1 MNGATGI
8 PGAELPLQ
16 GVLGGLNQADED
28 VAIPLLMQAA
38 LDNTVMSGS
47 LPQAD
52 EDAAIPLLMQ
62 AALEALDDGMKAQ
75 DALMAEEG
83 AVYSQSDA
91 GYNLKNAV
99 SAYGPSSTLKNFNIR
114 GAMSATWV
122 QLEALVQQ
130 YFFNG
135 GGAAADTAGASYYDD
150 FSYDLGYDNLG
161 YDIGYSSGYPD
172 ALDLEGGGMGRDA
185 GYDAYPDYNDVA
197 YSGFDSSS
205 SLEAYA
211 DYEYP
216 YYYSDLDGKLPKG
229 QSITGNRRLL
239 RGKKQ

>member
-1 MNGATGI
+1 MNGAAAL
-8 PGAELPLQ
+8 PGAELLPALS
-16 GVLGGLNQADED
+16 GG
-28 VAIPLLMQAA
+28 
-38 LDNTVMSGS
+38 

-75 DALMAEEG
+75 DALQAEED
-83 AVYSQSDA
+83 AVYSPSDA
-91 GYNLKNAV
+91 GFNLKDAF
-99 SAYGPSSTLKNFNIR
+99 SAYGSSTLMNFNIR
-114 GAMSATWV
+114 DTMTATWV

-135 GGAAADTAGASYYDD
+135 GGAAADTAGASYYDND
-150 FSYDLGYDNLG
+150 LNYDLG

-185 GYDAYPDYNDVA
+185 GYNAYPDYNDVA

-205 SLEAYA
+205 SLKAYA

-216 YYYSDLDGKLPKG
+216 YYSEYPYYYSDLDSKLPKG